1 MHATMIMLVDLYE
14 RPRSVE
20 APRSRAFI
28 DQVFAMSG
36 PDGGIVSGEDGVTV
50 QRPLREGGREAW
62 DLLRKLREKAWRKA
76 GLDPNVLWTE
86 ETQIQAGVAQP
97 LTEAERMAQSLRE
110 DLLHDPIDI
119 KNPDKPKP
127 PTSAAAGVQN
137 LMSSAVNDMRT
148 ATDQSAQTQKAP
160 AVVNINTT
168 DQFHSTTSFPPAQ
181 ARTLPSHPSTP
192 RPAPQPTTSYF
203 TAAPAPAPAPS
214 VAPTPYDPSVTHTTT
229 TTSQENAA
237 TVDSLRLDIHGA
249 TAVNG
254 FSVPS
259 TQAPAPTRPPPPPQE
274 EHHDEDFWT
283 RWDSVLGSHG
293 VFTFEDAMED
303 IRWDDL
309 GGVDDGMI

>member
-1 MHATMIMLVDLYE
+1 MHGTMIMLVDLYE

-110 DLLHDPIDI
+110 DLLHDPIDV
-119 KNPDKPKP
+119 KNPHNPKP

-137 LMSSAVNDMRT
+137 LMSSAINDMRT

-168 DQFHSTTSFPPAQ
+168 DQFRSTTSFPPAQ
-181 ARTLPSHPSTP
+181 PYTFPPDPSIP
-192 RPAPQPTTSYF
+192 RSAPQPTTSYF
-203 TAAPAPAPAPS
+203 TTTPTLAPAPS
-214 VAPTPYDPSVTHTTT
+214 VDPSPYDPSVTRTTT
-229 TTSQENAA
+229 RLQENAA
-237 TVDSLRLDIHGA
+237 TEDSLRLDIPGA
-249 TAVNG
+249 TPVNG
-254 FSVPS
+254 FPVPS
-259 TQAPAPTRPPPPPQE
+259 APAPPPHE

-293 VFTFEDAMED
+293 GFTFEDAMED

-309 GGVDDGMI
+309 GLSDDGIT